1 LYAFFCTSAY
11 RGAFYFAK
19 KERLNMTTWNLIGM
33 KHHVLICNGGSC
45 MRKGGEEVTLAI
57 REEIAMLEL
66 DGIVHTTRTRCN
78 GRCQDACVVIVYP
91 EGVWYNGVTPEK
103 ARELVQRHLRD
114 GEWLEET
121 ITYRYEEKQGLMM
134 TKQSNAPLGISKLC
148 KATGG
153 TKA

>member
-1 LYAFFCTSAY
+1 
-11 RGAFYFAK
+11 
-19 KERLNMTTWNLIGM
+19 MTTWNLIGM

-45 MRKGGEEVTLAI
+45 IRKGGEEVTLAI

-134 TKQSNAPLGISKLC
+134 TKQSNTPLGISKLC